1 MEFEPWTITKENRIL
16 RRLSREHCIDRKKEA
31 QKIKIMN
38 GYIKHLQDK
47 LDDNTIPFE
56 LIDKWKEETTKEDT

>member
-1 MEFEPWTITKENRIL
+1 MASKEWTLEKENRIL
-16 RRLSREHCIDRKKEA
+16 RRLSRDNCKDKAEMRARIY
-31 QKIKIMN
+31 IMN
-38 GYIKHLQDK
+38 EYIKYLQGK

>member
-1 MEFEPWTITKENRIL
+1 MESKEWTLDKENRIL
-16 RRLSREHCIDRKKEA
+16 RRLSRDNCKAKTEMGARIY
-31 QKIKIMN
+31 IMN
-38 GYIKHLQDK
+38 EYIKYLQGK

>member
-1 MEFEPWTITKENRIL
+1 MASKEWTLDKENRIL
-16 RRLSREHCIDRKKEA
+16 RRLSRDNCKDKAEMGARIY
-31 QKIKIMN
+31 IMN
-38 GYIKHLQDK
+38 EYIKYLQDK